1 MLSLSL
7 CACSRNHVTRHTAPT
22 PTVSA
27 RLHLDGMNKWCSYKK
42 SDLLT
47 DKMTA
52 EKHWES
58 WWWAAVNKWD
68 SIYLRILAPGQGW
81 SEHFGAQASY
91 GPQVNETVQVGRAAL
106 GSGWGR
112 VRRNS
117 TEEEELPLV
126 WESPPSFAYTF
137 WTLSGGVYP
146 VKWEVCRKRPMHWA
160 VAAPGN
166 HLRALCTHNRRWIWV
181 GLPCP
186 RGTSLAGL
194 CPSWVGSYW
203 KWGRAGRPEAEIEV
217 RVHDG
222 GELGLT
228 KAFALWGAC
237 ECLQHPGDRT
247 VVSNDTLHA
256 LGAAER
262 PNPSF
267 ENGM

>member
-1 MLSLSL
+1 
-7 CACSRNHVTRHTAPT
+7 
-22 PTVSA
+22 
-27 RLHLDGMNKWCSYKK
+27 
-42 SDLLT
+42 
-47 DKMTA
+47 MTA

-68 SIYLRILAPGQGW
+68 SIYPRILAPGRGW

-117 TEEEELPLV
+117 TEEEEPPQV
-126 WESPPSFAYTF
+126 WESPPSFGYTF

-166 HLRALCTHNRRWIWV
+166 QLRALCTHNRRWIWV

-194 CPSWVGSYW
+194 CPSWGGSYW
-203 KWGRAGRPEAEIEV
+203 KWGRAGRPEAEIED

-222 GELGLT
+222 GELGRLL
-228 KAFALWGAC
+228 KLLLY
-237 ECLQHPGDRT
+237 EVP
-247 VVSNDTLHA
+247 VSVCSILVIAQWFPMTQTLHA